1 MRMPRPRPRA
11 LPLVAL
17 VLAFGLG
24 AGPAAASPWTLA
36 RGELA
41 TVVRFDY
48 ESATEEFL
56 DDADATPFSL
66 NGRYQAIGF
75 TPDIRL
81 GLLDHLE
88 LEFWLPFKQVS
99 YTADPVILLPAPEG
113 GEGIDYYQENI
124 IHLSRSVFGPT
135 DLNLALRWQLLGG
148 SEALALEGRL
158 KAPTGYEAPQG
169 TFGDRPRSKEA
180 FLADVGRYV
189 APENVRDD
197 VTLGDGQLDAS
208 LRLLGGAAFGTGTF
222 VRLDAGYVLRMGGAA
237 DQVTGAVRAGQLL
250 FGRLLPYAGVE
261 ADLAVERGRVIGV
274 SVAAVDPELP
284 AAEYG
289 GTNNLELRE
298 VRLERDRAVV
308 NFGAIFRITPE
319 VELNLGHARTVWGN
333 NTSAVATT
341 SAGIGLRTRYLD

>member
-1 MRMPRPRPRA
+1 MRCSPLRSLPTVGLA
-11 LPLVAL
+11 LAL
-17 VLAFGLG
+17 SSGS
-24 AGPAAASPWTLA
+24 AAASPWTLS
-36 RGELA
+36 RGEVA
-41 TVVRFDY
+41 TVLRFDY
-48 ESATEEFL
+48 ESATEEYQESGN
-56 DDADATPFSL
+56 AIPFSL

-99 YTADPVILLPAPEG
+99 YTADPVILLPAPAG

-124 IHLSRSVFGPT
+124 IQLSRAVFGPT
-135 DLNLALRWQLLGG
+135 DLNLAVRWQLLGG
-148 SEALALEGRL
+148 SEALAIEARL
-158 KAPTGYEAPQG
+158 KAPTGYDAPQG

-208 LRLLGGAAFGTGTF
+208 LRLLGGAAFSTGTF
-222 VRLDAGYVLRMGGAA
+222 VRIDAGYSLRMGGAA

-274 SVAAVDPELP
+274 SVAAIDPKLP

-289 GTNNLELRE
+289 GTHNLELRE

-308 NFGAIFRITPE
+308 NFGAILRITPE
-319 VELNLGHARTVWGN
+319 VELNLGHARTVWGH

>member
-1 MRMPRPRPRA
+1 MRILQLSSLLSIGLA
-11 LPLVAL
+11 LTT
-17 VLAFGLG
+17 
-24 AGPAAASPWTLA
+24 GPAVASPWTLP
-36 RGELA
+36 RGEIA
-41 TVVRFDY
+41 TVLRFDY
-48 ESATEEFL
+48 ESATEEFQEGG
-56 DDADATPFSL
+56 DAIPFSL
-66 NGRYQAIGF
+66 DGRYQAIGF

-88 LEFWLPFKQVS
+88 LGFWLPFKQVS
-99 YTADPVILLPAPEG
+99 YTADPVILLPAPAG
-113 GEGIDYYQENI
+113 GEGVDYYQENI

-148 SEALALEGRL
+148 SEALAVEARL
-158 KAPTGYEAPQG
+158 KAPTGYDAPQG

-189 APENVRDD
+189 VPENVRDD

-208 LRLLGGAAFGTGTF
+208 LRLLGGAAFATGTF
-222 VRLDAGYVLRMGGAA
+222 VRLEAGYVLRMSGAA
-237 DQVTGAVRAGQLL
+237 DQVTGAVRAGHLL
-250 FGRLLPYAGVE
+250 FGRFLPYAGFE
-261 ADLAVERGRVIGV
+261 AELAVEPGRVIGV

-284 AAEYG
+284 AADYG

-298 VRLERDRAVV
+298 VRLARDRAVV

-319 VELNLGHARTVWGN
+319 VELNLGHARTVWGH